1 MKKNKKWIPGAV
13 ISAIMAIVVVAFLVI
28 VTMSQMLPG
37 KYLTLIGAVIVLV
50 AVACGLFM
58 RSTKNKLQ
66 FTFGAVIGVL
76 MSAVLALAAV
86 YLQLTMSTLNNMV
99 SIQTVETP
107 VGIFVRADDPAV
119 SVDDAKHYTFGVLT
133 NMDTENTEETVKE
146 LEKRYGMMLDT
157 VGYDGLMEIMDGLLN
172 GETDAMILNIAYLEV
187 FEGFEGYEIKY
198 QWQCD
203 KGEGFENIENAN
215 EATYVFEASVETL
228 GYDWRLAV
236 YYR

>member
-1 MKKNKKWIPGAV
+1 
-13 ISAIMAIVVVAFLVI
+13 
-28 VTMSQMLPG
+28 
-37 KYLTLIGAVIVLV
+37 
-50 AVACGLFM
+50 M